1 MGKMSDLDIELQNL
15 REQFMDD
22 EKSNT
27 RMTFPQ
33 YLKQQAPKIFE
44 LTGGKKAGGK
54 IKAMKNGGLARR
66 KRSIARG
73 CGAIMENKRKKT
85 LYT

>member
-1 MGKMSDLDIELQNL
+1 MGKMSELDIELQEL
-15 REQFMDD
+15 REQFDND

-33 YLKQQAPKIFE
+33 YLKQQSPRLFKVS
-44 LTGGKKAGGK
+44 GGNKAGGK
-54 IKAMKNGGLARR
+54 IKGFKPGGLARS

-85 LYT
+85 LYI